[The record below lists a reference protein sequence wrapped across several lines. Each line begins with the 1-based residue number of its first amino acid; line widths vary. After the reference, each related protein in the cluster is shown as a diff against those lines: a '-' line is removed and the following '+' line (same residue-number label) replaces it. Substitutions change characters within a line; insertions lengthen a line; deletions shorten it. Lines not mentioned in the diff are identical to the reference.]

1 MPHNISEDRTRK
13 ELIDPQL
20 EKAGWYLRDHS
31 RVKTEIPVDGYDA
44 EPWNGVTDYTLY
56 RENGEVLAVVE
67 AKEAK
72 TSALGTWAMHRAAV
86 PGADAVCLRTDD
98 IDEVSERLDLQT
110 MNMSRVTP
118 DGVILDW
125 RLAGLKQAL
134 SNGVPFFIQWDIPDD
149 LHPGRV
155 QVEHQAGP
163 VGLGSVTIAGDIE
176 QLGRW
181 VEGVPGLELR
191 SGDPAVSFE
200 LSARRP

>member
-1 MPHNISEDRTRK
+1 MAL
-13 ELIDPQL
+13 ELDHIVVCVPDL
-20 EKAGWYLRDHS
+20 AEAARDYQERLGLTAVEGGRHS
-31 RVKTEIPVDGYDA
+31 GHGTANRLIPLGDVYI
-44 EPWNGVTDYTLY
+44 EL
-56 RENGEVLAVVE
+56 LAVVE